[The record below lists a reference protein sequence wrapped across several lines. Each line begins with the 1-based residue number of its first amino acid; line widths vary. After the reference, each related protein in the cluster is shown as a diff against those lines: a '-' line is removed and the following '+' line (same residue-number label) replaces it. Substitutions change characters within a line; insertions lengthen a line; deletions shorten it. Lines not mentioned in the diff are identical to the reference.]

1 MHKRALTALVVAAV
15 MGPVGVA
22 SAATSYDFV
31 LFRNTTPSAWTR
43 VRESIIAFS
52 YSVSTS
58 GPRASTVICTG
69 NVPTTLNLDGS
80 YDFNYY
86 ASY

>member
-1 MHKRALTALVVAAV
+1 M
-15 MGPVGVA
+15 
-22 SAATSYDFV
+22 
-31 LFRNTTPSAWTR
+31 
-43 VRESIIAFS
+43 AFS
-52 YSVSTS
+52 YSISTS

-69 NVPTTLNLDGS
+69 NVPATSNLDGS